1 MYDGNFCTMLKIR
14 FSIDNTKS
22 RTYNFLKRN
31 FILYLE
37 LFELSYGTYSCT
49 YLELNKLVLVV
60 VVFHTRIVP
69 ELFFVSMY
77 STGSQSVLFPNGIMK
92 DVLMEIIMYLPC
104 VVPKLSMNII
114 FPLSNNYE
122 CDYNTVRYG
131 TVQ

>member
-37 LFELSYGTYSCT
+37 LFELSYGTY
-49 YLELNKLVLVV
+49 LELNKLVLVV
-60 VVFHTRIVP
+60 VFHSRIVP

-77 STGSQSVLFPNGIMK
+77 SSQSVLFPNGIMK
-92 DVLMEIIMYLPC
+92 DGTDG
-104 VVPKLSMNII
+104 
-114 FPLSNNYE
+114 
-122 CDYNTVRYG
+122 DYNVLTVCR
-131 TVQ
+131 T